1 MAPVQVELEARDTV
15 RRLEGE
21 ALLGV
26 QLPVVLS
33 VFEKRSRREYFADSC
48 CLAWQV
54 PVAARH
60 PGTKTPFALEVPMV
74 LAEVRFEVCQ
84 NDPIRNLNEI
94 PRQHP
99 G

>member
-33 VFEKRSRREYFADSC
+33 VFEKRSRREYFADTC

-60 PGTKTPFALEVPMV
+60 PGTKTPFALDQWFLRKSDLKFVRTI
-74 LAEVRFEVCQ
+74 RFET
-84 NDPIRNLNEI
+84 
-94 PRQHP
+94 
-99 G
+99 